1 MADLETLMYGSMVHS
16 VQEVENLRRQRDYY
30 NRIQN
35 QGAFD
40 QYGGYPQYG
49 GGYGGGRGNYNSAV
63 QKLMLEHQLRTTR
76 EQQKYDLWQ
85 QQEEYTAQSKTQEM
99 QRKLDELAKQ
109 RDQVANNK
117 LLGETQRQE
126 YLQRIDDEAWEIKTG
141 LGVDVPRIYQRPSGY
156 TTRDKDGNEM
166 SVPMF
171 YYYKQDGS
179 IDIIDNGSAAWTQ
192 EKGRKEYEDAQRKTD
207 IAEQTEK
214 RMKRETTVK
223 ERIQDSKEK
232 TETPEGSRKQIMKD
246 HGKEAYEHLEEAR
259 NEKAEENAE
268 RTYTQSPDIQDRY
281 GVNIPWDELTPLQK
295 RGKERAELDILRR
308 DEPITREQ
316 QEEEATRRY
325 KRTVPYGEDE
335 GGDRAQMFGQPPSME
350 PMQQPIEEQFAQ
362 QQPEP
367 FDYDPLDDSYSLGAL
382 V

>member
-1 MADLETLMYGSMVHS
+1 
-16 VQEVENLRRQRDYY
+16 
-30 NRIQN
+30 
-35 QGAFD
+35 
-40 QYGGYPQYG
+40 
-49 GGYGGGRGNYNSAV
+49 
-63 QKLMLEHQLRTTR
+63 
-76 EQQKYDLWQ
+76 
-85 QQEEYTAQSKTQEM
+85 
-99 QRKLDELAKQ
+99 
-109 RDQVANNK
+109 
-117 LLGETQRQE
+117 
-126 YLQRIDDEAWEIKTG
+126 
-141 LGVDVPRIYQRPSGY
+141 
-156 TTRDKDGNEM
+156 
-166 SVPMF
+166 MF

-179 IDIIDNGSAAWTQ
+179 IDIIDDGSAAWTQ

-207 IAEQTEK
+207 IAEDEAK

-223 ERIQDSKEK
+223 ERDQDFKEK
-232 TETPEGSRKQIMKD
+232 PETAKGSREYIMKE

-325 KRTVPYGEDE
+325 KRTVPYGDAE